1 MCNQFIKANATNT
14 AQVRAQRQEE
24 KRDAQSRG
32 NDVPEWKKKGIEK
45 IKGASDGKEAKKDA
59 ELVLYEFLN
68 MLVRIAFW
76 RANPSWGLWV
86 DKDKDGKMD
95 KQELVPVPYALSN
108 MLNDIILPKAKRE
121 NSAAFRQKEM
131 QDPKLLAVLDS
142 VRACPSNSS
151 TPPRDVMSGLWSGG
165 ECGGSVWGGRVVLM
179 FALRALLELNLPSV
193 TPTQPALCDSNSTC
207 PL

>member
-1 MCNQFIKANATNT
+1 M
-14 AQVRAQRQEE
+14 
-24 KRDAQSRG
+24 
-32 NDVPEWKKKGIEK
+32 
-45 IKGASDGKEAKKDA
+45 
-59 ELVLYEFLN
+59 LYEFLN

-86 DKDKDGKMD
+86 DKDGDGKKD

-108 MLNDIILPKAKRE
+108 MLNEIILPRSKRE

-142 VRACPSNSS
+142 VRAPTNS
-151 TPPRDVMSGLWSGG
+151 
-165 ECGGSVWGGRVVLM
+165 
-179 FALRALLELNLPSV
+179 A
-193 TPTQPALCDSNSTC
+193 C